1 MSAEPLLNEKGR
13 NTMTD
18 YDNTN
23 VQDMTELAAE
33 IARGINGERDGNK
46 DSDAE

>member
-1 MSAEPLLNEKGR
+1 
-13 NTMTD
+13 MTD
-18 YDNTN
+18 YDNMN

-33 IARGINGERDGNK
+33 IAREINGRQDGSEQ

>member
-1 MSAEPLLNEKGR
+1 MTTKGR

-33 IARGINGERDGNK
+33 IAREINGEKEDETK
-46 DSDAE
+46 